1 MIKKLT
7 YQDKSVEVIIRNPN
21 EHIQKHWMLGS
32 FYEVNRNGMLNHIA
46 QFQKPGKWFDIGA
59 SIGNHTLFF
68 AMLGAKVYSFE
79 PFQESYNHL
88 YDNVAL
94 NNFRLSIFKCALG
107 DRIGQCSMKPM
118 STANCGM
125 NQVVEGNDVEMV
137 TIDSMECF
145 DGYDMIKIDVEH
157 FNKELIMG
165 AKRTFTKGKG
175 DIYIEAETT
184 AERDEVD
191 AMLGECGYKRVPD
204 LVFNHTPTY
213 FYKKI

>member
-1 MIKKLT
+1 MIKKLN

-79 PFQESYNHL
+79 PFQESFNHL
-88 YDNVAL
+88 SENVRL
-94 NNFRLSIFKCALG
+94 NKFKVKLHNLALG
-107 DRIGQCSMKPM
+107 NRIGKCSMKPV
-118 STANCGM
+118 SATNCGM
-125 NQVVEGNDVEMV
+125 NQVIEGNDVDIV

-145 DGYDMIKIDVEH
+145 EGYDMIKIDVEH
-157 FNKELIMG
+157 FNRELITG
-165 AKRTFTKGKG
+165 GKRTFTKGKG
-175 DIYIEAETT
+175 DIYIEAESI

-191 AMLGECGYKRVPD
+191 QLLGECGYKRVPD

-213 FYKKI
+213 LYKKV

>member
-32 FYEVNRNGMLNHIA
+32 FYEGNRNGMLNHIA

-79 PFQESYNHL
+79 PFQESYSHL
-88 YDNVAL
+88 NANIERNDFVVNTYN
-94 NNFRLSIFKCALG
+94 IALG
-107 DRIGQCSMKPM
+107 DRIGGCSMKPM

-125 NQVVEGNDVEMV
+125 NQ
-137 TIDSMECF
+137 
-145 DGYDMIKIDVEH
+145 
-157 FNKELIMG
+157 
-165 AKRTFTKGKG
+165 
-175 DIYIEAETT
+175 
-184 AERDEVD
+184 
-191 AMLGECGYKRVPD
+191 
-204 LVFNHTPTY
+204 
-213 FYKKI
+213 

>member
-46 QFQKPGKWFDIGA
+46 QFQKPGKWFD
-59 SIGNHTLFF
+59 
-68 AMLGAKVYSFE
+68 
-79 PFQESYNHL
+79 
-88 YDNVAL
+88 
-94 NNFRLSIFKCALG
+94 
-107 DRIGQCSMKPM
+107 IGQCSMKPM

-204 LVFNHTPTY
+204 LVFNWTPTY
-213 FYKKI
+213 LYKKI